1 MMQSHDISSAA
12 PAAQGESGVMVGALA
27 ALRESEIRLL
37 TEIADLIADLGD
49 SAGDDRR
56 RLMDVA
62 QDLREAFYLVVIIGE
77 FNAGKSTFVNAVLGD
92 ELLPMGITPTTE
104 LIEVIRYH
112 DTPVRK
118 PEMKGDS
125 VRQWSHPETGAP
137 GVALVDTPG
146 TGSVFQKHE
155 RIAKDFLH
163 RSDLVIFVIS
173 AKRAFGETERL
184 YLELARSYG
193 KKIIVVMNQVDLLT
207 PAERAEVKRFVE
219 RQIDELLGIRPP
231 VFMASARAAL
241 EARRQG
247 KPLET
252 GSGADGIDAVRAH
265 LRGVIAAAP
274 PAQQKLVSQLDLA
287 ERVVRKYL
295 ETVEGKSGLVMT
307 DTAKVRDVQ
316 NELER
321 QSAGLEAQLRGA
333 RADIDNVFVGLR
345 QRGKTYIE
353 ENLSPRRL
361 IRPLS
366 REVLQTEFQERVIG
380 RALRD
385 ITQASGEYVNALIDH
400 SRIYWRGV
408 IDRLNQLRDLM
419 DQEFAGL
426 DSSVYAEQR
435 EALQDAI
442 RIAEGELKSYST
454 GQVVDELDATFRTNM
469 SNFTTGAIAG
479 VLGLILSLLAL
490 AAPGPVAGAGA
501 AALALPALIIGAPL
515 ALLGGTAAYRY
526 YRRVLRSTQSELT
539 ARIDHLQK
547 SYHDALDTLTQKERT
562 RLTQYGKQVLTPF
575 FSRLDV
581 LAKKYT
587 AQQTALRDALEQID
601 LLRRGIDSV

>member
-1 MMQSHDISSAA
+1 MLMMQSQPTTPAASAA
-12 PAAQGESGVMVGALA
+12 QVALDGALA

-37 TEIADLIADLGD
+37 TEIADQIADLGE
-49 SAGDDRR
+49 SAEDDRR
-56 RLMDVA
+56 RLLDVA
-62 QDLREAFYLVVIIGE
+62 QDLRDAFFLVVIIGE
-77 FNAGKSTFVNAVLGD
+77 FNAGKSTFINALLGD
-92 ELLPMGITPTTE
+92 DLLPVGITPTTE
-104 LIEVIRYH
+104 LIEVIRH
-112 DTPVRK
+112 HETPVRK
-118 PEMKGDS
+118 PEMKGDA
-125 VRQWSHPETGAP
+125 VRLWAHPETGAP

-184 YLELARSYG
+184 YLDLARSYG
-193 KKIIVVMNQVDLLT
+193 KKVIVVMNQIDLLT
-207 PAERAEVKRFVE
+207 SAERAEVRRFVE

-231 VFMASARAAL
+231 IFMVSARAAL
-241 EARRQG
+241 EARKQG
-247 KPLET
+247 RPLDPQT
-252 GSGADGIDAVRAH
+252 GADGVDAVRAH

-274 PAQQKLVSQLDLA
+274 PAQQKLLSQLDLA
-287 ERVVRKYL
+287 ERIVRKYL
-295 ETVEGKSGLVMT
+295 DVVDKKAALVT
-307 DTAKVRDVQ
+307 ADTARVRDVQ
-316 NELER
+316 SELER

-333 RADIDNVFVGLR
+333 RAEIDNVFIGLR

-361 IRPLS
+361 IRPIS

-385 ITQASGEYVNALIDH
+385 ISQASSEYVNALVDH

-419 DQEFAGL
+419 DQEFAGF
-426 DSSVYAEQR
+426 DASVYAEQR

-454 GQVVDELDATFRTNM
+454 GQIVDELDTTFRNNM
-469 SNFTTGAIAG
+469 SNFATGGIAA
-479 VLGLILSLLAL
+479 VVGLILSLLAI
-490 AAPGPVAGAGA
+490 AAPGPIVGAGA

-515 ALLGGTAAYRY
+515 ALIGGTAAYRY
-526 YRRVLRSTQSELT
+526 YRRVVKATHEELT
-539 ARIDHLQK
+539 ERIDRLQQ

-581 LAKKYT
+581 LAKKYL
-587 AQQTALRDALEQID
+587 AQQTTLRNALEQID
-601 LLRRGIDSV
+601 LLRRGIEAV